1 MSNTAELTA
10 SALIERIEAGE
21 YAREVILTAAKGFL
35 PLPQDELVAVLAYL
49 AGSGDE
55 EVSQLARESLSD
67 LPPRAL
73 LDFASNEEGVS
84 GYLAMLMAA
93 RPDNAVIGALIRN
106 RAVPDAAVV
115 ALAARADPAIQEVI
129 VINQA
134 RIIRVPEIL
143 DALLSNP
150 QLSTDVRRRAL
161 EVREE
166 FFEKK
171 ARLEELRQI
180 VALADSDD
188 GPVIADVA
196 LEDIADLL
204 QRAQAEAA
212 EGVAA
217 TVPVLTEDEKK
228 DDRKLSLWAKIQ
240 KMTIAQKV
248 MLAFAG
254 DKTAR
259 SILIRERN
267 RLVAAAAVRNPRMS
281 VSEAEIIAGMRN
293 LDDEVL
299 RILAT
304 RRDWMSKYTIV
315 NVLCHNPKAPL
326 AVVIPLINRL
336 TLKDLKGLKD
346 DKNVP
351 EAVRQSARKFY
362 ATRTLKA

>member
-1 MSNTAELTA
+1 MSDTAELTA
-10 SALIERIEAGE
+10 AALIERIEAGE

-35 PLPQDELVAVLAYL
+35 PLPQDELIAVLAYL
-49 AGSGDE
+49 GSSADAEIAG
-55 EVSQLARESLSD
+55 LARESLAD
-67 LPPRAL
+67 MPPRAL
-73 LDFASNEEGVS
+73 LDFASNENGLPKFLS
-84 GYLAMLMAA
+84 MLMVATG
-93 RPDNAVIGALIRN
+93 DNAVVEALIRN
-106 RAVPDAAVV
+106 RAVPDDAVV
-115 ALAARADPAIQEVI
+115 ALAARAEPALQEVI

-134 RIIRVPEIL
+134 RIIRAPEIL
-143 DALLSNP
+143 DALLANP
-150 QLSTDVRRRAL
+150 QLSTDTRRRAL

-204 QRAQAEAA
+204 QRAGTEGA
-212 EGVAA
+212 EGAA
-217 TVPVLTEDEKK
+217 SPVLILTEDEKK

-259 SILIRERN
+259 SILVRERN

-281 VSEAEIIAGMRN
+281 VSEAEMIAGMRN

-299 RILAT
+299 RIVST
-304 RRDWMSKYTIV
+304 RRDWMSKYTII
-315 NVLCHNPKAPL
+315 NILCHNPKAPL
-326 AVVIPLINRL
+326 AIVIPLINRL

-362 ATRTLKA
+362 AARMQKA